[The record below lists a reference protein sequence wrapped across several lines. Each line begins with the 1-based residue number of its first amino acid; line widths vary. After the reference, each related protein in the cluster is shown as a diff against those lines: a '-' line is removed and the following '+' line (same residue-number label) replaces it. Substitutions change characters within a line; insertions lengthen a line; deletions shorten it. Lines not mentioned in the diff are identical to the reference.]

1 MHEYLGDGSA
11 LAFAHRGGAQ
21 ENAENTLE
29 AFEHAIG
36 LGFRYIE
43 SDVQATS
50 DGVLVMFHDFHL
62 DRLVGQSG
70 RIKDL
75 TWAEVQ
81 QLKVLGTGTIP
92 RFEDVLTAWPDV
104 RFNLDAKTAE
114 AVDPL
119 CRIMEERQAFD
130 RICLASFS
138 DKSINA
144 LRTRVGPRLCTAA
157 AQGEALRFIFET
169 RLGLDPAPLR
179 ADCLQIPPSAIGFQ
193 MITPR
198 VLGAAKKASVAV
210 HAWTIDEAD
219 EMRRLLEM
227 GVGGIMTD
235 RPTVLRDV
243 MGLS

>member
-1 MHEYLGDGSA
+1 MHDYLGDGSP

-36 LGFRYIE
+36 LGFHYIE

-50 DGVLVMFHDFHL
+50 DGVLVMFHDL
-62 DRLVGQSG
+62 TLSRLVGQAG

-92 RFEDVLTAWPDV
+92 RFEDVLTNWPDV
-104 RFNLDAKTAE
+104 RFNLDAKTAD
-114 AVDPL
+114 AVAPL
-119 CRIMEERQAFD
+119 CQLMEERQVFD

-138 DKSINA
+138 DRSINA
-144 LRTRVGPRLCTAA
+144 IRDSVGPQLCTAA
-157 AQGEALRFIFET
+157 AQGEALRFIFDA

-198 VLGAAKKASVAV
+198 VLAAAEKVGVAV
-210 HAWTIDEAD
+210 HAWTIDEEA
-219 EMRRLLEM
+219 EMRRLLEQ

-235 RPTVLRDV
+235 RPSVLNNV
-243 MGLS
+243 MNLS